1 MKRRALPHALLAALA
16 LPALAT
22 AQRPLV
28 PVHGFVFDS
37 LRSRPLRNAFV
48 VMAGGQTISTDEH
61 GRFVF
66 DSVAPGVYTFTVHH
80 AVLDTIGVP
89 GLSRHATITDGEN
102 EVRLAVPS
110 FATLWRAACGHG
122 RAPSDSGIIYGTVR
136 DIRTGIAVRDAA
148 VALTWNDL
156 LLDRTTHRVVERH
169 YRVDTRTNA
178 SGGYAICGVVP
189 DLTVRLRASTDSTA
203 SGVIALAPDRI
214 RVQRHDLAVGPVR
227 ADSASRGTITGV
239 VTGTEAEPILGA
251 HVRIDTLPDAVTDGE
266 GRFTLTRV
274 PTGSVQFD
282 VLSLGVEPATRIVEV
297 MPGETTHVAVKLQT
311 IVTLDGVRTTASAAM
326 SRVFAAEFTLRRNSG
341 FGYSMDST
349 TIVRYPQFVNVLQTV
364 PSLTVRLRSSTL
376 SITVPDGKGGECAPD
391 VLIDGAPAT
400 NGHLLGLFPNEIA
413 GLEVYPTSAHVPAR
427 FARAGIQDQCGMI
440 LVWTKYGFRN
450 R

>member
-1 MKRRALPHALLAALA
+1 MKSRALPAVLGALA
-16 LPALAT
+16 LPALAI

-37 LRSRPLRNAFV
+37 LRGRPLRNAFV
-48 VMAGGQTISTDEH
+48 VMGDGHTINTDEH
-61 GRFVF
+61 GRFQF
-66 DSVAPGVYTFTVHH
+66 DSVAPGVHTFTVHH
-80 AVLDTIGVP
+80 AVLDSIGVS

-122 RAPSDSGIIYGTVR
+122 RAPADSGIVYGAVR
-136 DIRTGIAVRDAA
+136 DIRTGTAVRDAA
-148 VALTWNDL
+148 VALTWTDL
-156 LLDRTTHRVVERH
+156 LLDRKTRHIVARH

-178 SGGYAICGVVP
+178 SGGYAICGIVP
-189 DLTVRLRASTDSTA
+189 DLTVQLRASTDSTT
-203 SGVIALAPDRI
+203 SGLITLAPDRI
-214 RVQRHDLAVGPVR
+214 RVQRHDLALGPER
-227 ADSASRGTITGV
+227 ADSASLGVITGV
-239 VTGTEAEPILGA
+239 VTGSEDEPILGA
-251 HVRIDTLPDAVTDGE
+251 HVRIDTLVDAVTDGQ
-266 GRFTLTRV
+266 GRFTLKGV

-282 VLSLGVEPATRIVEV
+282 VLSLGVEPAARIVDV
-297 MPGETTHVAVKLQT
+297 MPGETTHVAVRLQT
-311 IVTLDGVRTTASAAM
+311 IVTLDGMRTTASAAM
-326 SRVFAAEFTLRRNSG
+326 SRVFAAEFTMRRRSG

-349 TIVRYPQFVNVLQTV
+349 TIVNYNQFVNVLQSV
-364 PSLTVRLRSSTL
+364 PSLTVRVQNASL
-376 SITVPDGKGGECAPD
+376 SISVPDGQGGSCAPD

-413 GLEVYPTSAHVPAR
+413 GLEVYPTAAHVPAR
-427 FARAGIQDQCGMI
+427 FARVGIQAQCGMI